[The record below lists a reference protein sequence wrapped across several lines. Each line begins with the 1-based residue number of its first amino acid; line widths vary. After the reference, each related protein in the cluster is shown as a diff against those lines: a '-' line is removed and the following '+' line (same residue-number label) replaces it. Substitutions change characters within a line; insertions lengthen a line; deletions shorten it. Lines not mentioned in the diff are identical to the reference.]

1 MLITLTIVLVIALLF
16 GKITFKEAKEYVRKH
31 TEEKRSKEGLKKRE
45 EDRGNGTEDTG
56 AGMNPDLLPYRRY
69 L

>member
-31 TEEKRSKEGLKKRE
+31 TEEKRSKEGLEERKEDGGNGSEGSGAGKESGRTGG
-45 EDRGNGTEDTG
+45 EDR
-56 AGMNPDLLPYRRY
+56 
-69 L
+69 